1 MRKIK
6 YKEPSES
13 LTKIS
18 APNFEGK
25 NRSSVGME
33 GFVGE
38 YYFMNIADLKP
49 FKNQARKTFNE
60 EDIKELAATIKEHG
74 IRQPLTIL
82 KTVSGHFEVVS
93 GERRLRAAKSI
104 GIEKVPCII
113 IDSEEKAEEIA
124 LIENI
129 QRSDLHPIEF
139 GEAIKSLLDKG
150 QWGDL
155 SKLAGKLG
163 KDQSTLSHHL
173 SYSKLPD
180 SIKTHLIQ
188 NNIRTRDILR
198 RLVKCE
204 STDSMEKILGIQAS
218 SKKIVS
224 KSILRVNFDS
234 INFSVQDSSI
244 SKLNKLERE
253 NLRKCLEGVLLKM
266 NKLDEV

>member
-49 FKNQARKTFNE
+49 FKNQARKTFHE

-82 KTVSGHFEVVS
+82 KTDSGHFEVVS

-129 QRSDLHPIEF
+129 QRSDLHPVEF
-139 GEAIKSLLDKG
+139 GDAINSLLGKN

-155 SKLAGKLG
+155 SKLATKLG
-163 KDQSTLSHHL
+163 KDHSTLSNHL
-173 SYSKLPD
+173 AYAKLP
-180 SIKTHLIQ
+180 STIKMFLVQ
-188 NNIRTRDILR
+188 NDIRSRDILR
-198 RLVKCE
+198 KLLKANSLQE
-204 STDSMEKILGIQAS
+204 MEKIVGIG
-218 SKKIVS
+218 KTPKIAGV
-224 KSILRVNFDS
+224 KSILRVNLDLDKF
-234 INFSVQDSSI
+234 IIQGKAI
-244 SKLNKLERE
+244 SKLTLEQKI
-253 NLRKCLEGVLLKM
+253 NLKSCLEQIIKQIDT
-266 NKLDEV
+266 K

>member
-49 FKNQARKTFNE
+49 FKNQARKTFHE

-82 KTVSGHFEVVS
+82 KTDSGHFEVVS

-129 QRSDLHPIEF
+129 QRSDLHPVEF
-139 GEAIKSLLDKG
+139 GDAINSLLGKN

-155 SKLAGKLG
+155 SKLATKLG
-163 KDQSTLSHHL
+163 KDHSTLSNHL
-173 SYSKLPD
+173 AYAKLP
-180 SIKTHLIQ
+180 STIKMFLVQ
-188 NNIRTRDILR
+188 NDIRSRDILR
-198 RLVKCE
+198 
-204 STDSMEKILGIQAS
+204 
-218 SKKIVS
+218 
-224 KSILRVNFDS
+224 
-234 INFSVQDSSI
+234 
-244 SKLNKLERE
+244 KLLMKLE
-253 NLRKCLEGVLLKM
+253 LERILTMLS
-266 NKLDEV
+266 